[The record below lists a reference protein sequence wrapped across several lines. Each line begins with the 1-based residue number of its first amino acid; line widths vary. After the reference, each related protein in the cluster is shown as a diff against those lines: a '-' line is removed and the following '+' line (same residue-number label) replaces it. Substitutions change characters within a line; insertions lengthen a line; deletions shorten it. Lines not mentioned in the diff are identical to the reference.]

1 MMLNGVPCLGT
12 VAANHERELFS
23 SRRRLRVW
31 TSSRGRG
38 RRKAYTG
45 MTEYVD
51 RTDGLS
57 KIDQMVQ
64 LTSMN
69 QIADLMSSI
78 GRWNNLLRALLMS
91 VATRRRDWDGTT
103 LLALTPVISNAAE
116 IAPWVSPQ
124 DQIHGS
130 YLQ

>member
-1 MMLNGVPCLGT
+1 MLNGVPCLGT
-12 VAANHERELFS
+12 VAANHERELFP
-23 SRRRLRVW
+23 SRGRLRVW

-38 RRKAYTG
+38 RCKAYMG
-45 MTEYVD
+45 MTEYVH

-69 QIADLMSSI
+69 RMQTLTSFI
-78 GRWNNLLRALLMS
+78 GRWNNLLRKLLMS
-91 VATRRRDWDGTT
+91 VATRRCDRHGTT
-103 LLALTPVISNAAE
+103 LLALAPVIFNPAE
-116 IAPWVSPQ
+116 IARWVFPQ